1 MKKYIGK
8 FRVSTEFDRN
18 NLEPLDDLYI
28 VCSGQGQIYRVSQD
42 LLAYYK
48 PKRGN
53 SEQFS
58 KKLIDLGVKSVSNRS
73 SDGDVLIYFSEESL
87 DIMANEVNAST
98 TGADIKPSSKKNLK
112 KLKWFQDN
120 KQFYI
125 DNGYFK
131 VLSEEEKEV
140 LRERFKNSMN
150 KTSE

>member
-1 MKKYIGK
+1 MLKYIGK
-8 FRVSTEFDRN
+8 WRVVTEFDRN

-28 VCSGQGQIYRVSQD
+28 VCSGQGQIYRVSED

-53 SEQFS
+53 SSQFAS
-58 KKLIDLGVKSVSNRS
+58 KLIDMGVKSVNNCS
-73 SDGDVLIYFSEESL
+73 SDGDVLIYFAEESL
-87 DIMANEVNAST
+87 DIIAEEVNAST
-98 TGADIKPSSKKNLK
+98 SGVDIKPSSKKNLK

-140 LRERFKNSMN
+140 LRQRFANNMN
-150 KTSE
+150 KSAE